1 MAYTTKQISLGV
13 LVLLATLAFFA
24 LRGGLF
30 SARVKRVRVSGN
42 SLAAA
47 PWGKS
52 PTYHAIKPNFP
63 LFATA
68 FGDEKKDCNG
78 KSYLE
83 LKTAYQR
90 DGGITFKSCSLP
102 SEVLDKAK
110 AFTGKIGGKRIQ
122 DAFKPQPY
130 TYTTRAGFKKKA
142 FKDGEDSVMEIAIDS
157 DTLEFLA
164 YLNDKKAFPFQ
175 TLNFPVGTRQPI
187 HSDVVHFD
195 TLPTRGLMTA
205 AWVALEDIHPNSGPL
220 RWYPG
225 SHKMGIWDYD
235 ELSIRGKLSNLVDLS
250 AKYDSDV
257 VYEFYEREVQATIDR
272 LQLPSV
278 VAVLKRG
285 ETFVWA
291 HNLLHGGSAVN
302 DSTKSRISQVTH
314 YWLDGAEKYW
324 TPRVSYL
331 SKYRLRCSQPVCHP
345 SLHTDCAA
353 MGLEFF
359 KQGHSM
365 RVEHADEFNCV

>member
-1 MAYTTKQISLGV
+1 MAQLETPRPCPCA
-13 LVLLATLAFFA
+13 LVVIQRSDRRTSSTLA
-24 LRGGLF
+24 LCDHHTVGGLW
-30 SARVKRVRVSGN
+30 SVLGGVQR
-42 SLAAA
+42 
-47 PWGKS
+47 
-52 PTYHAIKPNFP
+52 PTQ
-63 LFATA
+63 
-68 FGDEKKDCNG
+68 E
-78 KSYLE
+78 
-83 LKTAYQR
+83 R
-90 DGGITFKSCSLP
+90 DG
-102 SEVLDKAK
+102 
-110 AFTGKIGGKRIQ
+110 
-122 DAFKPQPY
+122 
-130 TYTTRAGFKKKA
+130 RAG
-142 FKDGEDSVMEIAIDS
+142 ERIYS
-157 DTLEFLA
+157 DT
-164 YLNDKKAFPFQ
+164 
-175 TLNFPVGTRQPI
+175 THR
-187 HSDVVHFD
+187 
-195 TLPTRGLMTA
+195 RLMMA

-285 ETFVWA
+285 ETFMWA
-291 HNLLHGGSAVN
+291 HNLLHVGSAVN
-302 DSTKSRISQVTH
+302 DNTKSRISQVTH

>member
-1 MAYTTKQISLGV
+1 MGFMKQTILGV
-13 LVLLATLAFFA
+13 LVVVAGLACFVLH
-24 LRGGLF
+24 GGLLSDD
-30 SARVKRVRVSGN
+30 SAVRR
-42 SLAAA
+42 SLASSD
-47 PWGKS
+47 PES
-52 PTYHAIKPNFP
+52 P
-63 LFATA
+63 LFNPTKPMVNYSPIFASD
-68 FGDEKKDCNG
+68 FGEKKDCNG
-78 KSYLE
+78 KGYAE
-83 LKTAYQR
+83 LKSTYTR
-90 DGGITFKSCSLP
+90 DGGVTFKSCSLRGD
-102 SEVLDKAK
+102 VLVSAQE
-110 AFTGKIGGKRIQ
+110 FTKSVQNGRAQ
-122 DAFKPQPY
+122 DSHLL
-130 TYTTRAGFKKKA
+130 
-142 FKDGEDSVMEIAIDS
+142 EDSVMQVAIDP
-157 DTLEFLA
+157 DTLEFLS
-164 YLNDKKAFPFQ
+164 YLNERKAFPFQ
-175 TLNFPVGTRQPI
+175 TLNFRLGTQQPI

-235 ELSIRGKLSNLVDLS
+235 ELSIRGKFLNLVDLS

-285 ETFVWA
+285 ETFMWA
-291 HNLLHGGSAVN
+291 HNLLHVGSAVN
-302 DSTKSRISQVTH
+302 DNTKSRISQVTH

-353 MGLEFF
+353 LGLEFF
-359 KQGHSM
+359 KQGFQM
-365 RVEHADEFNCV
+365 KVAHADEFNCV

>member
-1 MAYTTKQISLGV
+1 MRASSFPV
-13 LVLLATLAFFA
+13 LRRLIGSNCIRID
-24 LRGGLF
+24 RGYIPPYYDCKGCITEEAQGCVDDMRANY
-30 SARVKRVRVSGN
+30 SYNPSV
-42 SLAAA
+42 
-47 PWGKS
+47 
-52 PTYHAIKPNFP
+52 P

-78 KSYLE
+78 KSYAE
-83 LKTAYQR
+83 LKTAYQEE
-90 DGGITFKSCSLP
+90 GGVTFKSCSLP

-110 AFTGKIGGKRIQ
+110 AFTGKIEGGRIQ
-122 DAFKPQPY
+122 DAFKP
-130 TYTTRAGFKKKA
+130 A
-142 FKDGEDSVMEIAIDS
+142 KDGEDSVMQIAIDS
-157 DTLEFLA
+157 DTLEFIA

-175 TLNFPVGTRQPI
+175 TLNFPVGTQQAV

-205 AWVALEDIHPNSGPL
+205 AWVALEDIHPDAGPL

-235 ELSIRGKLSNLVDLS
+235 ELSIRGKLSDL
-250 AKYDSDV
+250 
-257 VYEFYEREVQATIDR
+257 EREVQATVDR

-302 DSTKSRISQVTH
+302 DNTKSRISQVTH

-353 MGLEFF
+353 LGLEFF

>member
-1 MAYTTKQISLGV
+1 MGFMKQTILGV
-13 LVLLATLAFFA
+13 LVVVAGLACFVLHGGLLSDDSA
-24 LRGGLF
+24 LR
-30 SARVKRVRVSGN
+30 R
-42 SLAAA
+42 SLA
-47 PWGKS
+47 S
-52 PTYHAIKPNFP
+52 SDSESP
-63 LFATA
+63 LFNPMKPRVNFSPIFATD
-68 FGDEKKDCNG
+68 FGETKDCNG
-78 KSYLE
+78 KSYAE
-83 LKTAYQR
+83 LKSAYQR
-90 DGGITFKSCSLP
+90 DGGVTFKSCSLGGD
-102 SEVLDKAK
+102 VLDGAEK
-110 AFTGKIGGKRIQ
+110 FTKNIEGEISSRRAQ
-122 DAFKPQPY
+122 DAY
-130 TYTTRAGFKKKA
+130 KA
-142 FKDGEDSVMEIAIDS
+142 EGSVMLVAIDP
-157 DTLEFLA
+157 DIMEFLS
-164 YLNDKKAFPFQ
+164 YLHDRKAFPFQ
-175 TLNFPVGTRQPI
+175 TLNFPVGTQQTT

-235 ELSIRGKLSNLVDLS
+235 ELSIRGKFLNLVDLS

-285 ETFVWA
+285 ETFMWA
-291 HNLLHGGSAVN
+291 HNLLHVGSAVN
-302 DSTKSRISQVTH
+302 DNTKSRISQVTH

-353 MGLEFF
+353 LGLEFF
-359 KQGHSM
+359 KQGFQM
-365 RVEHADEFNCV
+365 KVAHADEFNCV